1 MPPVQVSN
9 KKTAAAPAGAAI
21 YALRGLPNGRRLT
34 KTGEILCMKFEIFP
48 FNTREHYFSAD
59 VIALYQ
65 GQWLFCMHKNRTT
78 WEHPGGWI
86 ENGETPLE
94 AAKRELYEET
104 GAVAFDMEPL
114 RDYFIDGE
122 LNGVRYRGNGQVY
135 FAVVHTLGEI
145 PPDSEMG
152 KVGLFD
158 SLPEELT
165 YPILRDCF
173 DIAVQKKR
181 LLWEEHT

>member
-1 MPPVQVSN
+1 
-9 KKTAAAPAGAAI
+9 
-21 YALRGLPNGRRLT
+21 
-34 KTGEILCMKFEIFP
+34 MKFEIFP

-104 GAVAFDMEPL
+104 GAVSFDMEPL
-114 RDYFIDGE
+114 CDYFIDGE
-122 LNGVRYRGNGQVY
+122 LNGYHYCGSGQVY

-158 SLPEELT
+158 SLPEKLT

-181 LLWEEHT
+181 SAQEENT